1 MREEPRLQTIKSYY
15 EKRYVPEDMGP
26 SRRSPPTYRAFIDWL
41 GVKPKDKLL
50 DVACGAGALLQC
62 AGSEVDRWGID
73 LSEHAVRFA
82 RQVVPHARLSVGDMQ
97 RMPYADGYFDYVTN
111 IGGLEHVPDMQQA
124 LCEMARVC
132 FDGGKLCIVVPNA
145 HFFWYKALRIKGTR
159 QAAMEE
165 HLLTLAE
172 WQELMRSVGL
182 RVIRVETDP
191 GPDIRTDFGLK
202 VFMRGL
208 LRRMALAITALMP
221 ISLTYQFVF
230 ICDKYTG
237 RKPDRTRK

>member
-1 MREEPRLQTIKSYY
+1 MRKESRLRTIKSYY
-15 EKRYVPEDMGP
+15 EKRYVPGDMGP
-26 SRRSPPTYRAFIDWL
+26 SRRSPPTYQVFLDWL
-41 GVKPKDKLL
+41 EVKPSDKLL
-50 DVACGAGALLQC
+50 DVACGAGALLKY
-62 AGSEVDRWGID
+62 AGPEIDGWGID
-73 LSEHAVRFA
+73 LSERAVRLA
-82 RQVVPHARLSVGDMQ
+82 RQVAPHARLNVGDMQ
-97 RMPYADGYFDYVTN
+97 RLPYADDCFDYVTN

-132 FDGGKLCIVVPNA
+132 SDGGKLCIVVPNA

-172 WQELMRSVGL
+172 WQELVRSVGL

-202 VFMRGL
+202 VFMRGV

-221 ISLTYQFVF
+221 IGLTYQFVF
-230 ICDKYTG
+230 ICGK
-237 RKPDRTRK
+237 